1 MGVAACAACDFCK
14 TWPQISR
21 TLCLWFRR
29 SLASPLPSVTLHL
42 HSPVLA
48 LRGPDWQAVRA
59 KRLSVAAKNARW
71 EDRVVLH
78 CLHLTAPSST
88 TLENL
93 LVLLFLFPSYF
104 FCTSTSLIFSSSNN
118 IVKGGRRRKTQ
129 QEVTTSEQKERK
141 GGTRLHFLL
150 ALFYVPQ
157 TPLHPPPS
165 SPHFT
170 RTPLAPSLS
179 ALTSSLISPGK
190 SGLNKLS
197 GWLWCSSH
205 RGGCSTDCC
214 RHSLSL
220 SLLYTQCI
228 CYQVSARF
236 VFFCFFYGK
245 TRCR

>member
-1 MGVAACAACDFCK
+1 M
-14 TWPQISR
+14 
-21 TLCLWFRR
+21 
-29 SLASPLPSVTLHL
+29 
-42 HSPVLA
+42 
-48 LRGPDWQAVRA
+48 
-59 KRLSVAAKNARW
+59 
-71 EDRVVLH
+71 LH

-88 TLENL
+88 TLQNL
-93 LVLLFLFPSYF
+93 LVLLFPFPSYF
-104 FCTSTSLIFSSSNN
+104 FCTSAPLIFSSTNN

-150 ALFYVPQ
+150 ALFYGPQ

-197 GWLWCSSH
+197 GWL
-205 RGGCSTDCC
+205 
-214 RHSLSL
+214 
-220 SLLYTQCI
+220 
-228 CYQVSARF
+228 
-236 VFFCFFYGK
+236 
-245 TRCR
+245 